1 MPFANDRVHYLPN
14 DPEYFD
20 EGLSDL
26 EHIECEE
33 DIHAHFRANPVD
45 TQGRCRLSCSWC
57 DTEHRGTLDATL
69 AWFHEH
75 PCSTQY
81 ASGDPGTYSYSRDIP
96 TAAQELIAT
105 SEAESLGQ
113 AA

>member
-1 MPFANDRVHYLPN
+1 VLIDVTKALEYL
-14 DPEYFD
+14 D

-26 EHIECEE
+26 DHIECEE
-33 DIHAHFRANPVD
+33 DIRAHFKANLVD
-45 TQGRCRLSCSWC
+45 KQGRCRLSCSWC
-57 DTEHRGTLDATL
+57 DTSHHGTLPSTL

-81 ASGDPGTYSYSRDIP
+81 AN
-96 TAAQELIAT
+96 AAFAARLDKNIAENA
-105 SEAESLGQ
+105 SVLGRL